1 MAFKT
6 IKRPKLSIGERFYL
20 QSILGGL
27 WLTLKHMILALA
39 GKSRNKKQMNGNQI
53 GVTMQY
59 PEVRWDDHL
68 PEYYR
73 GYPVLVKGE
82 DGRERCVSCQL
93 CEFICPARA
102 ITITPGEIPAGSNWD
117 KVEKA
122 PKEFQIDMLRCI
134 YCGMCEEAC
143 PEQAIFLS
151 KNYLLTPTDKSQSIH
166 NKAKLYELGGTRK
179 GLVNK
184 WNQYK

>member
-6 IKRPKLSIGERFYL
+6 IKRPKISLGERFYL

-27 WLTLKHMILALA
+27 WLTIRHLVLALL
-39 GKSRNKKQMNGNQI
+39 GKSRNKKELAGSGI
-53 GVTMQY
+53 GVT
-59 PEVRWDDHL
+59 
-68 PEYYR
+68 
-73 GYPVLVKGE
+73 
-82 DGRERCVSCQL
+82 
-93 CEFICPARA
+93 
-102 ITITPGEIPAGSNWD
+102 
-117 KVEKA
+117 
-122 PKEFQIDMLRCI
+122 IDMLRCI

-143 PEQAIFLS
+143 PEQAIFMS
-151 KNYLLTPTDKSQSIH
+151 HNYLFTPTDKTQAIH

>member
-6 IKRPKLSIGERFYL
+6 IKRPKISFGERFYL

-27 WLTLKHMILALA
+27 WITIKHLALALA
-39 GKSRNKKQMNGNQI
+39 GKSRNKKDLAGSGI

-59 PEVRWDDHL
+59 PEFRWDKHL
-68 PEYYR
+68 PPYYR

-102 ITITPGEIPAGSNWD
+102 ITITPGTVKEGDWD

-122 PKEFQIDMLRCI
+122 PKEFEIDMLRCI

-143 PEQAIFLS
+143 PEQAIFMS
-151 KNYLLTPTDKSQSIH
+151 QDYLLTPTDRTQSIH
-166 NKAKLYELGGTRK
+166 NKARLYELGGTRK

>member
-1 MAFKT
+1 ME
-6 IKRPKLSIGERFYL
+6 SGFYL

-27 WLTLKHMILALA
+27 WLTIRHLVLALL
-39 GKSRNKKQMNGNQI
+39 GKSRNKKELAGSGI

-59 PEVRWDDHL
+59 PEARWDKHL
-68 PEYYR
+68 PKYYR
-73 GYPVLVKGE
+73 GAPVLVKGE

-93 CEFICPARA
+93 CEFICPARHHHHPRPH
-102 ITITPGEIPAGSNWD
+102 TGRTVGQSGKKPQG
-117 KVEKA
+117 
-122 PKEFQIDMLRCI
+122 FQIDMLRCI

-143 PEQAIFLS
+143 PEQAIFMS
-151 KNYLLTPTDKSQSIH
+151 HNYLFTPTDKTQAIH